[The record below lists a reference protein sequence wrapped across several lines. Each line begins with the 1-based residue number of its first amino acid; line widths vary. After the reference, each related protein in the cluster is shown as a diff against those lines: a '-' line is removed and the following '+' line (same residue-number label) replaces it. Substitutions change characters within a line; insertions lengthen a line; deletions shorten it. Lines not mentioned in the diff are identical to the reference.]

1 MSSERIAAYR
11 AFVAAEAAARRDDG
25 YLFDEPRCR
34 FALEPGDELVL
45 APGAS
50 LRSDGNQTFVQ
61 LPGGAR
67 QLISGFPAEKLR
79 AALAKLPCSYSALS
93 LELGPLAKSFIEQT
107 FSKVVFAPHAIAEL
121 ELEQPSLELVRFP
134 GSPYEV
140 VRSYWRNSIAVRHH
154 LEDRGVPRDAA
165 ELRQLLLDLH
175 RTLLLGDD
183 RGGARSS
190 FYLPASVLGR
200 KRPEP
205 GTFYDTPTELERR
218 GAQTILTGGA
228 RVSVPLLG
236 GALYWQL
243 LAESVNDEGALAA
256 ERELTL
262 DGVPLGQVVTAR
274 SEDESVARP
283 WYLPPRPLG
292 AAHFDGL
299 LHTLEQAH
307 AAQRAHEPGAAIQAL
322 ARFHY
327 RFVRVHPLPSANQSL
342 SMSFVNVV
350 LRRLFGVGMPHLLLD
365 QMALRFEA
373 HAYQSLF
380 ARAVRAWVAPWP
392 SPAERLRHLMH
403 QREELNGFVREMAKN
418 ASLVEARAFMVQRPS
433 GAELSLLSDSLRLP
447 DHSDEDRSLI

>member
-1 MSSERIAAYR
+1 MTAERVAAYR
-11 AFVAAEAAARRDDG
+11 AFVAAAEASPQRDG

-34 FALEPGDELVL
+34 FTLEPSDDLVL

-50 LRSDGNQTFVQ
+50 LRQEGARCFVV
-61 LPGGAR
+61 LPGGAK
-67 QLISGFPAEKLR
+67 LPLVDLPPDKLR
-79 AALAKLPCSYSALS
+79 RALGRLPCTYSALA
-93 LELGPLAKSFIEQT
+93 LELGPLASSFVEQT
-107 FSKVVFAPHAIAEL
+107 FSKVVFAPHAVAEL

-140 VRSYWRNSIAVRHH
+140 VRSYWRNSIAVRRE
-154 LEDRGVPRDAA
+154 LEGRGVPGSVG
-165 ELRQLLLDLH
+165 ELRELLLELH
-175 RTLLLGDD
+175 RTMLLGD
-183 RGGARSS
+183 GAEGRSS
-190 FYLPASVLGR
+190 FYLPASALGR

-205 GTFYDTPTELERR
+205 GTFYEVPTGVERR
-218 GAQTILTGGA
+218 GGHVLLTGGA

-243 LAESVNDEGALAA
+243 LAESVHDEGALAA
-256 ERELTL
+256 ERELFV
-262 DGVPLGQVVTAR
+262 DNVALGQVLTAR
-274 SEDESVARP
+274 SEEESLARP
-283 WYLPPRPLG
+283 WFLPPRPLTD
-292 AAHFDGL
+292 AHFEGL

-307 AAQRAHEPGAAIQAL
+307 AAQRAHEPHAALQAL

-365 QMALRFEA
+365 QLALRFEP

-403 QREELNGFVREMAKN
+403 QRQELESFVHAIAESG
-418 ASLVEARAFMVQRPS
+418 SLLSARALMVTRPG
-433 GAELSLLSDSLRLP
+433 GAELSLLSDRLRLP
-447 DHSDEDRSLI
+447 DHSDEDPGLF